1 MRHGTVSLSG
11 LPSRFVCGGATPAVR
26 EDGHVQLL
34 GMAFERLESAQALR
48 RVIRGA
54 CLVAPV
60 RTGGTFEDGI
70 LVERGEAG
78 AP

>member
-1 MRHGTVSLSG
+1 M
-11 LPSRFVCGGATPAVR
+11 
-26 EDGHVQLL
+26 QLL